1 MDRERRVNSLQY
13 RDALGRGAGQVSSL
27 FSPFCF
33 LFPFPLGFLL
43 ALIARLLRL
52 APADLAVG
60 FALRFDVAL
69 RLAMRLR
76 FASFTRLALAGNA
89 AFALLAGGVLRFDVA
104 FCLALRLR
112 FASFTRLDLAGNA
125 AFVVLEGCA
134 LLRSCF
140 AVPFLRRQPDF
151 DFDFDFSLP
160 SPVVV
165 APCLRPSLNS
175 DQGLRFAE
183 PALYVLGRF
192 PRRFQAARRGDPL
205 WTKRGALSRVA
216 R

>member
-13 RDALGRGAGQVSSL
+13 RYALGRWAGQVSSL

-52 APADLAVG
+52 APADLAVV
-60 FALRFDVAL
+60 FALRFEVAL

-89 AFALLAGGVLRFDVA
+89 AFALLAGGVL
-104 FCLALRLR
+104 
-112 FASFTRLDLAGNA
+112 
-125 AFVVLEGCA
+125 
-134 LLRSCF
+134 LRSCF
-140 AVPFLRRQPDF
+140 ALPFLRRQPDF
-151 DFDFDFSLP
+151 DFDFSLP
-160 SPVVV
+160 SPVIV

-175 DQGLRFAE
+175 GQGLRFAE
-183 PALYVLGRF
+183 PALYVPGRF
-192 PRRFQAARRGDPL
+192 PRRFQAARRGEPL
-205 WTKRGALSRVA
+205 WTTRGALSRVA

>member
-13 RDALGRGAGQVSSL
+13 RYALGRWAGQVSSL

-33 LFPFPLGFLL
+33 LFPLPLGFLL

-52 APADLAVG
+52 EPADLAAG

-89 AFALLAGGVLRFDVA
+89 AFALPAGGVLR
-104 FCLALRLR
+104 
-112 FASFTRLDLAGNA
+112 
-125 AFVVLEGCA
+125 
-134 LLRSCF
+134 RSCF
-140 AVPFLRRQPDF
+140 ALPFLRRQPDV
-151 DFDFDFSLP
+151 DFSLP
-160 SPVVV
+160 SPVIV

>member
-13 RDALGRGAGQVSSL
+13 RYALGRGAGQVSSS

-33 LFPFPLGFLL
+33 LFPLPLGFLS
-43 ALIARLLRL
+43 ALVARLLRL

-69 RLAMRLR
+69 R
-76 FASFTRLALAGNA
+76 F
-89 AFALLAGGVLRFDVA
+89 
-104 FCLALRLR
+104 ALRLR

-125 AFVVLEGCA
+125 AFVLLAGGA

-140 AVPFLRRQPDF
+140 ALPFLRRQPDF
-151 DFDFDFSLP
+151 DLGLP
-160 SPVVV
+160 SPVIV
-165 APCLRPSLNS
+165 APCLRLSLS
-175 DQGLRFAE
+175 SCQGLRFAE
-183 PALYVLGRF
+183 PALYEPGRF

-205 WTKRGALSRVA
+205 WTTRGALSRVA

>member
-1 MDRERRVNSLQY
+1 MQVGCGHSPQRWTVERRVNSLQY
-13 RDALGRGAGQVSSL
+13 HYALGRWAGQVSSL
-27 FSPFCF
+27 FSSFCF
-33 LFPFPLGFLL
+33 LFSLPLGFLL

-52 APADLAVG
+52 APADFPVG

-76 FASFTRLALAGNA
+76 FASFARLALAGNA
-89 AFALLAGGVLRFDVA
+89 AFALLAGGVL
-104 FCLALRLR
+104 
-112 FASFTRLDLAGNA
+112 
-125 AFVVLEGCA
+125 
-134 LLRSCF
+134 LRSCF
-140 AVPFLRRQPDF
+140 ALLFLRRQPDFDFDFAF

-160 SPVVV
+160 SPVIV

-192 PRRFQAARRGDPL
+192 PRRFQAARRGEPL
-205 WTKRGALSRVA
+205 WTTRGALSRVA